1 MGLGRGRLS
10 ARERC
15 CDVVLM
21 LLVVPPRETWQLL
34 DCNGYRGC
42 LFTGHATVVKRRF
55 CCGLSSCDVGP
66 LLL

>member
-21 LLVVPPRETWQLL
+21 FLVVPPRETWQLL
-34 DCNGYRGC
+34 DRMEDCNGYRGC
-42 LFTGHATVVKRRF
+42 LFTGDATVVRRRF
-55 CCGLSSCDVGP
+55 CCG
-66 LLL
+66 